1 YHSIENRS
9 PYLDRSLFEFSLTIP
24 TRHLIRGGRAKAVLR
39 EAVRGIA
46 PAAVLDN
53 PRKVG
58 FNAPVLD
65 LLDPRDPAV
74 RDWVL
79 ADGPLGDYL
88 DPDRVRALLDKD
100 VLPNSES
107 KMLFNIVSTKMF
119 LEGRS

>member
-1 YHSIENRS
+1 M
-9 PYLDRSLFEFSLTIP
+9 
-24 TRHLIRGGRAKAVLR
+24 AMKLR
-39 EAVRGIA
+39 LVVCLRIFVPQGW
-46 PAAVLDN
+46 P
-53 PRKVG
+53 
-58 FNAPVLD
+58 APVLD